1 VSAQTGRRR
10 KVQVDDGEQF
20 VTLVGEAIRRER
32 LARGMTQAQ
41 LAEDAELASN
51 HLARIERGEVGATF
65 FVVHRIARALGVD
78 VAALA
83 PGDRR
88 RVSSRTA

>member
-1 VSAQTGRRR
+1 MSNQTGRRR
-10 KVQVDDGEQF
+10 KVNVDDGEQF
-20 VTLVGEAIRRER
+20 VALVGEAIRRER

-83 PGDRR
+83 PETKRR
-88 RVSSRTA
+88 ASRTA

>member
-10 KVQVDDGEQF
+10 KVQIDDGEQF
-20 VTLVGEAIRRER
+20 VALVGEAIRRDR

-41 LAEDAELASN
+41 LAEDADLASN

-83 PGDRR
+83 PETKRR
-88 RVSSRTA
+88 ASRTA

>member
-10 KVQVDDGEQF
+10 KVQIDDGEQF
-20 VTLVGEAIRRER
+20 VALVGEAIRRER

-41 LAEDAELASN
+41 LAEDADLASN

-83 PGDRR
+83 PETKRR
-88 RVSSRTA
+88 ASRTA

>member
-1 VSAQTGRRR
+1 VSTQTGRRR

-20 VTLVGEAIRRER
+20 VALVGEAIRRER
-32 LARGMTQAQ
+32 LARGMTQAR

-83 PGDRR
+83 PSEKRR
-88 RVSSRTA
+88 ATRSA

>member
-1 VSAQTGRRR
+1 MSLQTGRRR
-10 KVQVDDGEQF
+10 KVQFDDGEQF
-20 VTLVGEAIRRER
+20 VALVGENIRRER

-78 VAALA
+78 IAALA
-83 PGDRR
+83 PTDKR
-88 RVSSRTA
+88 RVSRTA

>member
-1 VSAQTGRRR
+1 MSNQTGRRR
-10 KVQVDDGEQF
+10 KINVDDGEQF
-20 VTLVGEAIRRER
+20 VALVGEAIRRER

-83 PGDRR
+83 PETKRR
-88 RVSSRTA
+88 ASRTA

>member
-1 VSAQTGRRR
+1 MSAQTGRRR
-10 KVQVDDGEQF
+10 KVQIDDGEQF
-20 VTLVGEAIRRER
+20 VALVGEAIRRER

-41 LAEDAELASN
+41 LAEDADLASN

-83 PGDRR
+83 PETKRR
-88 RVSSRTA
+88 ASRTA